1 MLNRKRTAE
10 FESLE
15 RVAVMSNRFS
25 ATVAGLVPA
34 IHVCSTQA
42 AQERRGCPR
51 QRVPRRVTRRVCL
64 RGHDSEKVIRSYRN
78 AL

>member
-15 RVAVMSNRFS
+15 RVAVMSNHLS
-25 ATVAGLVPA
+25 AAVAGLVPA
-34 IHVCSTQA
+34 IHACSTQA
-42 AQERRGCPR
+42 AQERRGCPP
-51 QRVPRRVTRRVCL
+51 QRGPRRVTRRVCL